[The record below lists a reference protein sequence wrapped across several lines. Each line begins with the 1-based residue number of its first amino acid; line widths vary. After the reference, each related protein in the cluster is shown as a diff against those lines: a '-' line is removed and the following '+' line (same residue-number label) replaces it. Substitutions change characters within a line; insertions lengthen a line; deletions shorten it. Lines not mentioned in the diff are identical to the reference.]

1 MISFLSVFPP
11 FRGGIARFSDYL
23 YKNLGSV
30 KEIDGVNFKT
40 LYPKL
45 LFPGTTQYEK
55 PRVPSYAEEVM
66 HSYNPLIWKKTAQR
80 IANDKPKVLLISY
93 WHPFFIPAFN
103 SVIKR
108 VKKISPSTK
117 VVTIAHNVL
126 PHESFPFSEK
136 LMRSFFQNNDLV
148 ITLSSQTEQEFSS
161 LDVSTKTEKLFHPIY
176 ETTLPPEPKESLRE
190 KYGFK
195 SDDRIILF
203 FGLIREYKGLDV
215 LIKTLNNMDVVN
227 NKFKPL
233 IVGEFYD
240 DKQKYIDIINPQHKD
255 AYTIIDRFVSNKE
268 SAEVMSISD
277 LLILPYK
284 TASQSGVLADALNFN
299 LPSIV
304 SNHPGVTE
312 YLKDGEN
319 GLIFESENI
328 EMLQSKLTQYFENEG
343 LQQKIRK
350 NVTDLKDELSW
361 KTFTLELDKYL
372 KIL

>member
-30 KEIDGVNFKT
+30 REIDAVNFKT

-45 LFPGTTQYEK
+45 LFPGTTQYEE
-55 PRVPSYAEEVM
+55 PRVPSYAGEVM
-66 HSYNPLIWKKTAQR
+66 HSYNPLIWKKTAQL
-80 IANDKPKVLLISY
+80 IAKDKPEILLISY
-93 WHPFFIPAFN
+93 WHPFFIPGFN

-108 VKKISPSTK
+108 VRKTSPSTK

-136 LMRSFFQNNDLV
+136 LMRSFFHNNDLV
-148 ITLSSQTEQEFSS
+148 ITLSSQTEQEFKT
-161 LDVSTKTEKLFHPIY
+161 LDVNTKTVKLFHPIY
-176 ETTLPPEPKESLRE
+176 ETTLPTQPKEELRA

-195 SDDRIILF
+195 SNDQIILF
-203 FGLIREYKGLDV
+203 FGLIRAYKGLDV
-215 LIKTLNNMDVVN
+215 LIKALNNIDIIK

-240 DKQKYIDIINPQHKD
+240 DKQKYIDLINPHHKD
-255 AYTIIDRFVSNKE
+255 AYTIIDRFVSNEE
-268 SAEVMSISD
+268 SAEIMSISD
-277 LLILPYK
+277 LLVLPYK

-312 YLKDGEN
+312 YLKHGVN

-328 EMLQSKLTQYFENEG
+328 EMLQHKLTQYFENEG
-343 LQQKIRK
+343 LQQKIK
-350 NVTDLKDELSW
+350 ENVTDLKGELSW

-372 KIL
+372 DNL